1 MDRVYNHDVYA
12 AKTAS
17 LTAALGS
24 TIKTAVI
31 ANQSPSSQDIDNFVQ
46 IYARQEVGKI
56 NSQILCSNK
65 NANTSQANKLAMDL
79 KSLCH
84 SLCNLLWEVCLW
96 EIFLIHH
103 EHGPS
108 ANPNHKELILCH
120 NIMSDLLIMLLQ

>member
-31 ANQSPSSQDIDNFVQ
+31 ANQSPSSQDIDNFAQ
-46 IYARQEVGKI
+46 IYARAGGRQD
-56 NSQILCSNK
+56 QFAQFFMQQYK

-79 KSLCH
+79 KSPMSQSMQSVMGGM
-84 SLCNLLWEVCLW
+84 SLRDFSNT
-96 EIFLIHH
+96 
-103 EHGPS
+103 P
-108 ANPNHKELILCH
+108 
-120 NIMSDLLIMLLQ
+120 